1 MSRAKGHW
9 GKTQHEDAEPW
20 TLSWLLFSLLW
31 QKRKAVCLEGLLS
44 SARDVMAA
52 GLRQSVSVHA
62 RSGKRVVRDG
72 AQCPSP
78 SQSGTPACG
87 KIPSVYQVSLP
98 SWKLLWEHT
107 SDTPTG
113 ILTRGTMRLS
123 ITEVTT
129 WRGGAREVG
138 FTQSPVRTIPVRG
151 ATWTS
156 PQHGGDVVNTG
167 HLFCLFLYFVLQL
180 VPLNCWSQ
188 KKWIQEAWTVQGFPN
203 YYF

>member
-31 QKRKAVCLEGLLS
+31 QKRKAVCLEGLPS

-151 ATWTS
+151 GYVDIAATWWRRGKYRPSLLPVSLLCSSAGASQLLKPKEMDSRSLNS
-156 PQHGGDVVNTG
+156 PG
-167 HLFCLFLYFVLQL
+167 L
-180 VPLNCWSQ
+180 S
-188 KKWIQEAWTVQGFPN
+188 
-203 YYF
+203 